1 MRPEKQSIVK
11 EINGQMSSASF
22 AIFADFTKMDMG
34 KTSALRKKLRESNAR
49 FQVVPNRMF
58 RVAVKDLGMELPEDL
73 LKGPTAVVFGADDVA
88 ETAKALKAFA
98 AANDKMPVVKG
109 GWMDGR
115 ALNAAD
121 VEILATLPSKKVMQ
135 GMLVGTIAAPMSNLV
150 GVMSQKLASLVY
162 VLNAVKE
169 KKEGGAA

>member
-1 MRPEKQSIVK
+1 
-11 EINGQMSSASF
+11 
-22 AIFADFTKMDMG
+22 
-34 KTSALRKKLRESNAR
+34 
-49 FQVVPNRMF
+49 
-58 RVAVKDLGMELPEDL
+58 VKDLGMELPEDL

>member
-98 AANDKMPVVKG
+98 AANQDALSAESGVRAGKLKVWIEVKRELHA
-109 GWMDGR
+109 MI
-115 ALNAAD
+115 
-121 VEILATLPSKKVMQ
+121 VE
-135 GMLVGTIAAPMSNLV
+135 
-150 GVMSQKLASLVY
+150 
-162 VLNAVKE
+162 
-169 KKEGGAA
+169 